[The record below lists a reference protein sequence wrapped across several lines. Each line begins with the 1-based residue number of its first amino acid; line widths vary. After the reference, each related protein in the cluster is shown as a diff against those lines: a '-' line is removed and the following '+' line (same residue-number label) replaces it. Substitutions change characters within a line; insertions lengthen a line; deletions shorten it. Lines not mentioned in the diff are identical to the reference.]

1 MDNLLLKL
9 RGLPEDEIEGMRALL
24 SAHHIDHYRTPQN
37 SFGMGLPA
45 IWVRDRRQ
53 LEHARRLLREYRT
66 ERARRL
72 RADAASRRDGG
83 DTTTLLERVRA
94 HRVESL
100 LYLLV
105 LVWLAYL
112 IGHTL
117 R

>member
-9 RGLPEDEIEGMRALL
+9 RGLPEDEIEGLRALL
-24 SAHHIDHYRTPQN
+24 SDHHIDHYRTPQN

-45 IWVRDRRQ
+45 LWVRDRGQ

-72 RADAASRRDGG
+72 RADAASRRDAG
-83 DTTTLLERVRA
+83 DPSTVLGRLRA
-94 HRVESL
+94 RRAESL

-112 IGHTL
+112 VGHSL